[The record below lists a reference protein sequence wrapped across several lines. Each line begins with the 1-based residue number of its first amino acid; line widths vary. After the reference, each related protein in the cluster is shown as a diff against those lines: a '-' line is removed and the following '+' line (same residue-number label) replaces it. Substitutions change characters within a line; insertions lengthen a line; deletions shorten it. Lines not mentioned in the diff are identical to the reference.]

1 MGRAYAVREAKIKKT
16 GAARGKLYTNFAKE
30 IYLAAKRGVPEIE
43 ANSELKHL
51 VEKAKKQQVPAD
63 IINRAI
69 EDEAFKTLLIE
80 QPEEAMKGYN
90 LTEVQQMLIKT
101 LTKDD
106 IEKLTGENI
115 EEYFSADAAVYT
127 PDIES
132 EILIDEAEEDDI

>member
-1 MGRAYAVREAKIKKT
+1 MSTNNELEIK
-16 GAARGKLYTNFAKE
+16 
-30 IYLAAKRGVPEIE
+30 
-43 ANSELKHL
+43 
-51 VEKAKKQQVPAD
+51 D